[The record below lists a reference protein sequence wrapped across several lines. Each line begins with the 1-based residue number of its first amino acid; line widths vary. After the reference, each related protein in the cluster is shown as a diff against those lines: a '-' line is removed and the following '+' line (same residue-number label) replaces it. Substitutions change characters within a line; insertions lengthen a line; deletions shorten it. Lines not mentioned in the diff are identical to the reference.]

1 MDRFDKVFPLHRVIP
16 GLVMAL
22 ALISIPVI
30 GSAQIPPGE
39 AWRTL
44 DTEHFRITYPA
55 DLLDLAQR
63 AGQRAETAWAALA
76 EVFVHPPKK
85 KVDLVVTD
93 HADISN
99 GFSMV
104 FPSNRIVIF
113 APPPVDGFGL
123 PYMDEWM
130 ELVVTH
136 ELAHIFHQDYS
147 RGLGGF
153 LRTIFGRVPLEWP
166 FFPGAAIPGWAVE
179 GLATYYESEL
189 TRAGRVRGSFHEMVV
204 RTAILE
210 DRFESIDQSSG
221 DSPVWPGGQRSYVYG
236 SLFLKHLMDKH
247 GQAAMGAFVDAVAG
261 QWIPYRLNSAAED
274 AFGVSFSDSWEEWR
288 ELLEGRYTALRDSLQ
303 RRAPITQGE
312 ALTRGGYYA
321 WSPEPSPDGRGL
333 AFARVDGRSDPQIRF
348 KDLGTGSEEKLART
362 NNLAQFSWT
371 PSGGILFSQIDYTD
385 SYRIRGD
392 LFLLGP
398 GGEVTQLTKGSRLD
412 HPDVAP
418 EGNRAVAVQEG
429 AGTNRLVMVDLPG
442 QGSILPS
449 GNVEPL
455 TDFREQELWSYPR
468 WSPDGRWI
476 AASRWRAGAY
486 FDVVLL
492 TPGGELLWEVT
503 GDRGIDNAPA
513 WSPDGRWLLWSSD
526 QSGIPNLYA
535 VPVDPVSGE
544 PGPARQITN
553 LLGGGAYPSVGPGGR
568 WIYYSSYHADG
579 WRVERIPFQ
588 PDDWFQPF
596 PLHPTFQEEVDPA
609 RFEERVHAPGRSYN
623 PLTTLRPTYWAPTYR
638 EGDHSGGTQVLKP
651 GYGIFT
657 SGEDLVGRHA
667 FSLSG
672 SFSSGAG
679 SFNGRGSYSFG
690 GLENPLLSV
699 AAAQSHDARSRPW
712 AGITEAGD
720 TVPLFLVERERA
732 LGLSA
737 AIFRRRFRTQ
747 ATLSLSASHIWENR
761 FFLEEDLSESQRFRL
776 GRPSVRLG
784 ELRATLTFGNAK
796 KFSFSISPEDGVGAF
811 IRARVRRDLTLADSL
826 REVAGSD
833 RSFRDLVGHL
843 AAYKGFRGPGFGN
856 HVLGIRASGGVAAGP
871 GADAS
876 HFEVGGASGANLP
889 VDFLELGQGLLFPV
903 RGYTTASRW
912 GRFAWSATLE
922 YRFPIKLVNRG
933 VGLFPL
939 HLDWLSGAVFFD
951 GGNAWGPELG
961 VTGFDNPRRDALA
974 SAGGEVVARTLPFW
988 FQKLNLRVGIAFP
1001 LVEEDGPR
1009 SYLRLGLSF

>member
-22 ALISIPVI
+22 VLVSTPAL

-63 AGQRAETAWAALA
+63 AGQRAETAWQALT
-76 EVFVHPPKK
+76 EVFIDPPKK
-85 KVDLVVTD
+85 KVDLVITD

-99 GFSMV
+99 GFSRV
-104 FPSNRIVIF
+104 FPSNRIVIY

-123 PYMDEWM
+123 PHMDEWM

-136 ELAHIFHQDYS
+136 ELAHIFHQDYA

-153 LRTIFGRVPLEWP
+153 LRTIFGRVPLAWP
-166 FFPGAAIPGWAVE
+166 FFPGAAVPTWAVE

-189 TRAGRVRGSFHEMVV
+189 TGAGRVRGSFHEMVV

-210 DRFESIDQSSG
+210 DRFERIDQSSG

-236 SLFLKHLMDKH
+236 SLFLKHLMDEH
-247 GQAAMGAFVDAVAG
+247 GQEAMGAFVDAVAR
-261 QWIPYRLNSAAED
+261 QWIPYRLNSAAKD

-288 ELLEGRYTALRDSLQ
+288 MLLEGRYSALRDSLQ
-303 RRAPITQGE
+303 GRAPITEGE
-312 ALTRGGYYA
+312 ALTREGYYA
-321 WSPEPSPDGRGL
+321 WSPEPSPDGHGF
-333 AFARVDGRSDPQIRF
+333 AFARADGLSDPQIRF
-348 KDLGTGSEEKLART
+348 KDLRTGSEEKLART
-362 NNLAQFSWT
+362 NNLAHFSWT
-371 PSGGILFSQIDYTD
+371 PSGGILFSQIDFTD

-392 LFLLGP
+392 LFLLGTS
-398 GGEVTQLTKGSRLD
+398 GEVTQVTKGSRLD

-418 EGNRAVAVQEG
+418 EGDRAVAVQEG
-429 AGTNRLVMVDLPG
+429 VGSNRLVMVDLP
-442 QGSILPS
+442 S
-449 GNVEPL
+449 GKVEPL
-455 TDFREQELWSYPR
+455 TDFQEQELWSYPR

-476 AASRWRAGAY
+476 AVSRWRAGAY

-492 TPGGELLWEVT
+492 TPGGKLLWEVT
-503 GDRGIDNAPA
+503 ADRGIDNAPA

-544 PGPARQITN
+544 PGPTRQITN
-553 LLGGGAYPSVGPGGR
+553 LLGGGAYPSVDPEGR
-568 WIYYSSYHADG
+568 WIYFSSYHADG

-588 PDDWFQPF
+588 PGDWFQPF
-596 PLHPTFQEEVDPA
+596 PRHPTFQGEVDPS
-609 RFEERVHAPGRSYN
+609 RFEKRVDSPGRSYN
-623 PLTTLRPTYWAPTYR
+623 PLTTLRPTFWAPMYR
-638 EGDHSGGTQVLKP
+638 EGDNSGGREVLKP

-667 FSLSG
+667 FALSG
-672 SFSSGAG
+672 TFSSGAG
-679 SFNGRGSYSFG
+679 SFNGRASYSFG

-699 AAAQSHDARSRPW
+699 AAAQSYDAGSRPW
-712 AGITEAGD
+712 AGITEGGD
-720 TVPLFLVERERA
+720 TVPIFLVERERA
-732 LGLSA
+732 LGLGA
-737 AIFRRRFRTQ
+737 TLFRRRSRTQ
-747 ATLSLSASHIWENR
+747 TTLSLSASHIWEDR
-761 FFLEEDLSESQRFRL
+761 FFLEEDLSESRRFQL
-776 GRPSVRLG
+776 GRPNVRLG
-784 ELRATLTFGNAK
+784 EARATLSFGNARR
-796 KFSFSISPEDGVGAF
+796 FSFSISPEDGVGAL
-811 IRARVRRDLTLADSL
+811 IRARVRRDLTREDSL
-826 REVAGSD
+826 RGVAGSD
-833 RSFRDLVGHL
+833 RSFEDLVGHF

-889 VDFLELGQGLLFPV
+889 VGFLDLGQGLLFPV

-912 GRFAWSATLE
+912 GRYAWSATLE

-939 HLDWLSGAVFFD
+939 HLDWLSGVVFFD

-961 VTGFDNPRRDALA
+961 GTGFENPRRKALA
-974 SAGGEVVARTLPFW
+974 SAGTEVVVRTLPFW
-988 FQKLNLRVGIAFP
+988 FQNMNLRVGIAFP
-1001 LVEEDGPR
+1001 LTQEDGPLAEENGPR
-1009 SYLRLGLSF
+1009 SYLRFGLSF